1 MDNEKENIIT
11 KRLDIS
17 VDINAARLLLRV
29 AGYYKEENWTDD
41 EVFAA
46 ALESSYYYGVIKAT
60 NPEDD
65 KNIFGGYLN

>member
-17 VDINAARLLLRV
+17 VDIDAARLLLRV

-46 ALESSYYYGVIKAT
+46 ALESSCSYGVMKAT
-60 NPEDD
+60 DPEDD
-65 KNIFGGYLN
+65 KNIFGGYLD